1 MRLYVVLAG
10 WSIFTLYTS
19 LLPFLASSLDENDD
33 NSRCSAVVQCAQG
46 DSFSLRT
53 GSNIGCGCGE
63 GIFGQSVC
71 AVDEGGGWGFTIEQ
85 FIATPFATQ
94 LFLLFSALPL
104 FQLRDCSHGTKSVFA
119 TVDGGNLLPS
129 RLYLVFEVALGL
141 WVLHYLLVYGGTF
154 CVYSSAH
161 EVLRGLLTA
170 VGLCYTL
177 GVAVSCMKFVTVF
190 DNHTRA
196 VIMVNVAA
204 ALFFAGV
211 FLFGFLYKF
220 GDDTSV
226 NYGPWICQ
234 TLALVCLFAV
244 APMNLLRSAR
254 MGDLVT
260 QPEFVAQP
268 QPVAKPKAVAQPK
281 AVTHVVMEL

>member
-1 MRLYVVLAG
+1 MRLYIVLVG

-33 NSRCSAVVQCAQG
+33 NSRCSAIVQCAQG

-53 GSNIGCGCGE
+53 GSSIGCGCGE
-63 GIFGQSVC
+63 GIFGQSIC

-119 TVDGGNLLPS
+119 TADGGSLLPS
-129 RLYLVFEVALGL
+129 RLHLVLEVALGL

-161 EVLRGLLTA
+161 EVLRGLFTA
-170 VGLCYTL
+170 VGLCYAL
-177 GVAVSCMKFVTVF
+177 SVAISCLRYVTVF
-190 DNHTRA
+190 DNHIRA
-196 VIMVNVAA
+196 VFMLNVVA

-211 FLFGFLYKF
+211 FLFGCLYKF
-220 GDDTSV
+220 GDNTGV
-226 NYGPWICQ
+226 NYGPWVCQ
-234 TLALVCLFAV
+234 TLALICLFAV
-244 APMNLLRSAR
+244 APLNLLRSAKN
-254 MGDLVT
+254 GNLVK
-260 QPEFVAQP
+260 QPEVVARPNLLRNQKSS
-268 QPVAKPKAVAQPK
+268 A
-281 AVTHVVMEL
+281 VMEL